1 MSRAAALLGAAA
13 LAVLP
18 LARPVFGSLAALT
31 VYTTAPAVRTSL
43 HLQPGFALIVR
54 ADRRI
59 DTVAIGDPRLVAAAP
74 VHRGPDVFDVVL
86 QPLADAGTT
95 NMVLWLGD
103 VTTVWTLDIG
113 PGQRTA
119 DVVFV
124 VTQPHAAAPAARPA
138 LRTGTAPAG
147 ASPPPVGPTPP
158 PAGPTPPPA
167 TPGPA
172 GTAPRS
178 AEPTPAG
185 PPASVLDLH
194 ETVGPVTAAFHAS
207 RTRSG
212 VVLRYEITNG
222 AGDDLVIR
230 ASSVLV
236 RADGRPVTYGMGRDS
251 VDRNR
256 PDVIPRGATET
267 GAIDIA
273 VPSVRRVELA
283 LSLFPLTP
291 ATSTDGT
298 VNAPAARTATAP
310 AMPVPIV
317 LQATFSGL
325 DRLATAGP

>member
-1 MSRAAALLGAAA
+1 MLL
-13 LAVLP
+13 P
-18 LARPVFGSLAALT
+18 PARPAFGALPALT
-31 VYTTAPAVRTSL
+31 VYATPPAVRTSL

-124 VTQPHAAAPAARPA
+124 VTQPHAAAPAAHPA
-138 LRTGTAPAG
+138 PPTVTPNAS
-147 ASPPPVGPTPP
+147 ASPPPTGTTPR
-158 PAGPTPPPA
+158 PA
-167 TPGPA
+167 TPGTEPA
-172 GTAPRS
+172 PG
-178 AEPTPAG
+178 G
-185 PPASVLDLH
+185 PQATVLDLRQ
-194 ETVGPVTAAFHAS
+194 TVGPLTAAFHAS

-212 VVLRYEITNG
+212 VLLRYEITNG
-222 AGDDLVIR
+222 AGTDLVIR

-236 RADGRPVTYGMGRDS
+236 RADGRSVAYGMGRDS
-251 VDRNR
+251 VDRSR

-267 GAIDIA
+267 GTIDVA
-273 VPSVRRVELA
+273 VPSARRIELA
-283 LSLFPLTP
+283 LSLFPPTP
-291 ATSTDGT
+291 ATSTDGAANT
-298 VNAPAARTATAP
+298 PAAPTANAPATP
-310 AMPVPIV
+310 GPIV

-325 DRLATAGP
+325 DRLAVTAGP

>member
-1 MSRAAALLGAAA
+1 MGHGADGAVPQRARLGRAAALLCAAA

-18 LARPVFGSLAALT
+18 PARPAFAALPALT
-31 VYTTAPAVRTSL
+31 VYTTPQAVRTSL

-74 VHRGPDVFDVVL
+74 VHRGTDVFDVVL
-86 QPLADAGTT
+86 QPLADTGTT

-124 VTQPHAAAPAARPA
+124 VTQPRAAAPAAPPA
-138 LRTGTAPAG
+138 SRTATATAG
-147 ASPPPVGPTPP
+147 ASPPPVG
-158 PAGPTPPPA
+158 
-167 TPGPA
+167 
-172 GTAPRS
+172 TAPPS
-178 AEPTPAG
+178 AGAMPKPAPGG
-185 PPASVLDLH
+185 PQATVLDLRQ
-194 ETVGPVTAAFHAS
+194 TVGPVTAAFHAS
-207 RTRSG
+207 RTRGG
-212 VVLRYEITNG
+212 VLLRYEITNN
-222 AGDDLVIR
+222 AGNDLVIR
-230 ASSVLV
+230 ASSMLV
-236 RADGRPVTYGMGRDS
+236 RVDGRPVAYAMGRDS
-251 VDRNR
+251 VDLGR

-273 VPSVRRVELA
+273 VPSARRIELA

-291 ATSTDGT
+291 ATSPDGAA
-298 VNAPAARTATAP
+298 NAPAT
-310 AMPVPIV
+310 PVPIV

-325 DRLATAGP
+325 DRLAETAGP

>member
-1 MSRAAALLGAAA
+1 MGHGAHGAVLERARLRVPAALLCAAG

-18 LARPVFGSLAALT
+18 PALPVFAALPALT
-31 VYTTAPAVRTSL
+31 VYATQPTVRTSL

-54 ADRRI
+54 ADRHI
-59 DTVAIGDPRLVAAAP
+59 ETVAIGDPRLVAAAP
-74 VHRGPDVFDVVL
+74 VHRGPDVFDIVL
-86 QPLADAGTT
+86 QPLSDTGTT

-103 VTTVWTLDIG
+103 VTTVWTLEIG

-124 VTQPHAAAPAARPA
+124 VTQPRAAASAA
-138 LRTGTAPAG
+138 
-147 ASPPPVGPTPP
+147 P
-158 PAGPTPPPA
+158 PAPRIPTASVGVSPR
-167 TPGPA
+167 PA
-172 GTAPRS
+172 GTPPGPPGS
-178 AEPTPAG
+178 APAG
-185 PPASVLDLH
+185 PPAVVLDLR

-212 VVLRYEITNG
+212 VLFRYEITNG

-236 RADGRPVTYGMGRDS
+236 RADGRLVAYGMGRES
-251 VDRNR
+251 VDRSR

-273 VPSVRRVELA
+273 VPSARRIELA
-283 LSLFPLTP
+283 LSLFPLAP
-291 ATSTDGT
+291 GTSADGAA
-298 VNAPAARTATAP
+298 NAPAARTAP
-310 AMPVPIV
+310 ATPVPIV

-325 DRLATAGP
+325 DRLAVTAGP